1 MKGRAEGDGALI
13 MADGSIFKGKLQN
26 NEAKGDGYYESNALR
41 YTGLFLHN
49 KFHGF
54 GKEKGENYEFEGDFY
69 EGNRSNGKFIW
80 KEGEAQ
86 YTYEGHFNFS
96 NQFHGKGVLTEPSGT
111 YEGEFKNGLKDGSGV
126 YKYNNGL
133 RY

>member
-1 MKGRAEGDGALI
+1 MQNGRYPEGHGRLYKEDGSLFIGEFVKGRAEGDGALI

-80 KEGEAQ
+80 KEG
-86 YTYEGHFNFS
+86 
-96 NQFHGKGVLTEPSGT
+96 
-111 YEGEFKNGLKDGSGV
+111 
-126 YKYNNGL
+126 
-133 RY
+133 